1 MEKSANKRWKESGT
15 TLSFKEWIERENSK
29 SQSEQNFAAF
39 DGIFTPTVNI
49 QDSVQQ
55 TLDESKQE
63 MKQTAGFKTPNEA
76 DKNTILGLD
85 KNILVFS
92 TLLVV
97 GSLGYYFY
105 TKLKKKS

>member
-15 TLSFKEWIERENSK
+15 TLSFKEWIDRENSK
-29 SQSEQNFAAF
+29 SQSEENFNAF
-39 DGIFTPTVNI
+39 DGLFKPTVNI

-55 TLDESKQE
+55 TLDESNKE
-63 MKQTAGFKTPNEA
+63 MKQTAGFKTPTEA
-76 DKNTILGLD
+76 DKNTIFGLD

-97 GSLGYYFY
+97 GSVGYYFY